1 MDAVKSVSCI
11 GWPDA
16 PCTDSG
22 EHDGVTNYRP
32 KEVGVRTGRHVYEGV
47 GVVRKEATPFS
58 TSHKTLET
66 IQVTL
71 VQEPLSCWRRVGPT

>member
-58 TSHKTLET
+58 TSPK
-66 IQVTL
+66 
-71 VQEPLSCWRRVGPT
+71 LSKRFRSLSFKNPYHAGDA